1 MSTKIDSYNN
11 YLVHKGSI
19 IKKNN
24 VAISPL
30 NICTL
35 KKIDIKAFSMGY
47 SSDHGVWISKCIYAM
62 FKYLI
67 HIIDRDVYTI
77 TLWTY
82 HFSEMY

>member
-47 SSDHGVWISKCIYAM
+47 SSDHGV
-62 FKYLI
+62 
-67 HIIDRDVYTI
+67 
-77 TLWTY
+77 
-82 HFSEMY
+82 